1 MLASG
6 YLGSYSGEHKVGVT
20 AAGTMS
26 FRVLRSDP
34 AHDQSL
40 LAAHF
45 TAQFERDRLEHAVNM
60 LRRASP
66 RLSAAEPLVAWQRI
80 GLVFAA
86 GAVPLLTVL
95 MANGASGSW
104 AIALPLFFAV
114 IVFFRIAAV
123 VFMFMQRERSAPL
136 RVHLSDSELPPY
148 SVIVPLYRESAVAPA
163 LLEAMRALNY
173 PTAKLEILFVTEA
186 ADTSTR
192 AALLDANP
200 SHHMRILIVPAGQP
214 QTKPRALNYALQSAS
229 GSLVAV
235 FDAEDVP
242 DPLQLRLAAAH
253 FAASGPDLVCVQAR
267 LSIYNPDASILARQF
282 TLEYAALFEAILP
295 LLQRLGLPILLGGT
309 SNHFRRS
316 ALDEVGGWDPFNVTE
331 DADLGVRLA
340 RFGHAVAMLDS
351 DTAEEAPALWRD
363 WLGQRTR
370 WLKGWMQ
377 TYAVHMRDPQQLWH
391 DLGAWRFLGFQV
403 TLGGMILSALVHPWF
418 YAVTAYKLLAGQ
430 TIFPADNTLWSLCCF
445 NLAAGYLA
453 GISLGL
459 IAAWRSQGR
468 VSALSAFLVPF
479 YWLAIS
485 VASYRALHDLYMRPY
500 HWEKTPHGPRPVTTA
515 PVPNVPVTTVPA
527 AS

>member
-192 AALLDANP
+192 AALLAANP
-200 SHHMRILIVPAGQP
+200 SHHMRILTVPAGQP

-235 FDAEDVP
+235 YDAEDVP
-242 DPLQLRLAAAH
+242 DSLQLRLA
-253 FAASGPDLVCVQAR
+253 
-267 LSIYNPDASILARQF
+267 
-282 TLEYAALFEAILP
+282 
-295 LLQRLGLPILLGGT
+295 
-309 SNHFRRS
+309 
-316 ALDEVGGWDPFNVTE
+316 
-331 DADLGVRLA
+331 
-340 RFGHAVAMLDS
+340 
-351 DTAEEAPALWRD
+351 
-363 WLGQRTR
+363 
-370 WLKGWMQ
+370 
-377 TYAVHMRDPQQLWH
+377 
-391 DLGAWRFLGFQV
+391 
-403 TLGGMILSALVHPWF
+403 
-418 YAVTAYKLLAGQ
+418 
-430 TIFPADNTLWSLCCF
+430 
-445 NLAAGYLA
+445 
-453 GISLGL
+453 
-459 IAAWRSQGR
+459 
-468 VSALSAFLVPF
+468 
-479 YWLAIS
+479 
-485 VASYRALHDLYMRPY
+485 
-500 HWEKTPHGPRPVTTA
+500 
-515 PVPNVPVTTVPA
+515 
-527 AS
+527 